1 MTSGGTDASR
11 ESVDATHTRDPAPEA
26 RGRRQRPADRAV
38 PESGAQHRRGDLA
51 ARGGGR
57 AMLAAAGDADRPR
70 AGADAVCGPRQSA
83 RRAAQGGAR
92 LGLRSSRAAPARRHA
107 DAAVGGVPAARAG
120 RLCLQPLV
128 RAVPR
133 LGGPAVADDAAGPS
147 RRRADVRR
155 LRRPDRRSDRP
166 RHRRGPAGAGLRRGD
181 GRLQL
186 HLRRGDAD
194 PEPAGLD
201 RGACP
206 CACLHGRRAGT
217 AGARQP
223 EGRGRPR
230 QLVRA
235 RAQPDLS
242 RPGDA
247 LPHGD
252 PADPHAQAAYKAKVE
267 VAVLVVERWILARLR
282 NRRFFS
288 LAELNRAIA
297 ELVTDL
303 NARPM
308 RRLGVSRR
316 DLFCELDRPALKP
329 LPAEPYEYAEW
340 RMRRVGLDYH
350 VDIDGHYYSVPHRL
364 IREQLDARITE
375 RTIEL
380 FCRGER
386 VAVHMRTGGRGRH
399 TMIPEHTPSAH
410 RRYAEWTIERIRAD
424 ATAIGTSTAKLVAL
438 ILESRPHPEQGYRAS
453 IGILRLARHYGADRL
468 EAACER
474 GLDIGAR
481 SYGSVQSILKHGLD
495 RRPPPRPAR
504 QGELLPDHPNIRGP
518 RYYH

>member
-1 MTSGGTDASR
+1 M
-11 ESVDATHTRDPAPEA
+11 
-26 RGRRQRPADRAV
+26 
-38 PESGAQHRRGDLA
+38 
-51 ARGGGR
+51 
-57 AMLAAAGDADRPR
+57 
-70 AGADAVCGPRQSA
+70 
-83 RRAAQGGAR
+83 
-92 LGLRSSRAAPARRHA
+92 
-107 DAAVGGVPAARAG
+107 
-120 RLCLQPLV
+120 
-128 RAVPR
+128 
-133 LGGPAVADDAAGPS
+133 
-147 RRRADVRR
+147 
-155 LRRPDRRSDRP
+155 
-166 RHRRGPAGAGLRRGD
+166 
-181 GRLQL
+181 
-186 HLRRGDAD
+186 
-194 PEPAGLD
+194 
-201 RGACP
+201 
-206 CACLHGRRAGT
+206 
-217 AGARQP
+217 
-223 EGRGRPR
+223 
-230 QLVRA
+230 
-235 RAQPDLS
+235 
-242 RPGDA
+242 
-247 LPHGD
+247 
-252 PADPHAQAAYKAKVE
+252 
-267 VAVLVVERWILARLR
+267 LVVERWILARLR

-297 ELVTDL
+297 ELVADL

-316 DLFCELDRPALKP
+316 ELFVELDHPALKP

-340 RMRRVGLDYH
+340 RVRRVGLDYH

-399 TMIPEHTPSAH
+399 TTIPEHMPSAH

-424 ATAIGTSTAKLVAL
+424 ATAIGPNTAKLVAL

-453 IGILRLARHYGADRL
+453 IGILHLARHYGTDRL

-481 SYGSVQSILKHGLD
+481 SYGSIQSILKHGLD
-495 RRPPPRPAR
+495 RRPPPRPAG